1 MMEITRE
8 LAKFNHIKNL
18 DKDIMIYLAKTLDK
32 NIKIELPDGK
42 IYDIIYMYPLGE
54 EGNKDIILK
63 VDEGIEDEY

>member
-1 MMEITRE
+1 MIE
-8 LAKFNHIKNL
+8 NL
-18 DKDIMIYLAKTLDK
+18 TYRKLIRNLLFSYYDADDKTLDK
-32 NIKIELPDGK
+32 NVKVELPNGK

>member
-1 MMEITRE
+1 MIEHITYRK
-8 LAKFNHIKNL
+8 LIRNL
-18 DKDIMIYLAKTLDK
+18 LFTYYDENDKALDK
-32 NIKIELPDGK
+32 NVKVELPNGK